1 MSANESLSSVNSSMN
16 TYKSGLSQ
24 AWVALEVPIY
34 ETAINEVTSLISSIK
49 GKIDSL
55 NSSISQAYEDIRREE
70 EAERARRAAE
80 EAARLAAQ
88 QQAQSTSLGDR
99 RR

>member
-1 MSANESLSSVNSSMN
+1 MSAKDSLSSVNSSMN
-16 TYKSGLSQ
+16 TYKTGLSQ
-24 AWVALEVPIY
+24 SWVALEEPLY
-34 ETAINEVTSLISSIK
+34 ETAIHEVTSLISNIQ

-70 EAERARRAAE
+70 EAERERLAAQ

-88 QQAQSTSLGDR
+88 QQGTSTGSSR
-99 RR
+99 R